1 MRNDEVPQEDSLIH
15 QGERKA
21 MYALD
26 QDGRYR
32 VVPSSGWKVEET
44 ATAMA
49 VAAYAEAA
57 AAALARV
64 RAGHASPIE
73 YHMYRHRL
81 DSPTLAQETGLWHW
95 QVKRH
100 FRPAVFARLGERTLR
115 RYAQVFG
122 MAIDEL
128 RGGL

>member
-1 MRNDEVPQEDSLIH
+1 MRNDEVPQEDNVIL

-21 MYALD
+21 MYAID

-57 AAALARV
+57 AEALARV

-95 QVKRH
+95 RVKRH

-122 MAIDEL
+122 MTIDEL
-128 RGGL
+128 KGGR